1 MNGGN
6 AAKPR
11 TSEAPDDVSN
21 TGTITAGSDAPMSSA
36 MADPEG
42 SAAAALGRRVLTV
55 GLVAIVLIA
64 YVFHAALPRTPVHLP
79 FQNRAVVGLF
89 LPQGWAF
96 FTKSP
101 RTAGIV
107 AYRRTLAGWRS
118 LSPGALAVP
127 DDWMGIDRT
136 RRAQGIEM
144 AMIFRFVDKS
154 RWRRCDGD
162 PFNCVAS
169 SPTLRLVND
178 ASNHTICGDVGFVRQ
193 PIRPWA
199 WRDSHTVMPSLVL
212 RAEVSCR

>member
-11 TSEAPDDVSN
+11 TSEVPGDVSQI
-21 TGTITAGSDAPMSSA
+21 GMITDDSDTTMSSA
-36 MADPEG
+36 LTGPES
-42 SAAAALGRRVLTV
+42 SAAASLGRRVLMV
-55 GLVAIVLIA
+55 GLVAVVATA
-64 YVFHAALPRTPVHLP
+64 YVVHAALPRTPVNLP
-79 FQNRAVVGLF
+79 LQNRAVVGLF

-107 AYRRTLAGWRS
+107 AYSRTPDRWRS

-127 DDWMGIDRT
+127 VDWMGLNRT

-144 AMIFRFVDKS
+144 AMIFRFIDKAQ
-154 RWRRCDGD
+154 WRRCDGD
-162 PFNCVAS
+162 PFRCLDAS
-169 SPTLRLVND
+169 PRTRLVND

-199 WRDSHTVMPSLVL
+199 WRDSRTVMPSLVL